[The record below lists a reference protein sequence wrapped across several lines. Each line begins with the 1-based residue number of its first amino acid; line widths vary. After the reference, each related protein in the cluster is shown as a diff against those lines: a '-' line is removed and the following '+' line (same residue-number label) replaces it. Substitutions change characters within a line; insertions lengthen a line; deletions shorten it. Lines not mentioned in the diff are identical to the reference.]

1 MAPDWTNQIPNY
13 AICNFFY
20 AFYVVYAVI
29 FVLAVLQILYILSS
43 VKKFD
48 LNNGIMLA
56 SGFFTTALALVLTLF
71 HYLVCDRALM
81 HRAIKDVE
89 GFSTPQSNRPT
100 VASTTAQQTTAT
112 TQSRTQTTPPPAN
125 APVTCP
131 AGCVAAR

>member
-29 FVLAVLQILYILSS
+29 FVLAVIQILYILST

-81 HRAIKDVE
+81 HSAIKDVE
-89 GFSTPQSNRPT
+89 GFRKMGK
-100 VASTTAQQTTAT
+100 ASVCDQGKAKCLEKNKGKP
-112 TQSRTQTTPPPAN
+112 SVCN
-125 APVTCP
+125 SC
-131 AGCVAAR
+131 

>member
-29 FVLAVLQILYILSS
+29 FVLAVLQILYILST

-89 GFSTPQSNRPT
+89 GFKVDPSKTGKPSQCDQGKAKCLENNKTKPS
-100 VASTTAQQTTAT
+100 VCQT
-112 TQSRTQTTPPPAN
+112 
-125 APVTCP
+125 C
-131 AGCVAAR
+131 

>member
-29 FVLAVLQILYILSS
+29 FVLAVLQILYILST

-89 GFSTPQSNRPT
+89 GFT
-100 VASTTAQQTTAT
+100 VKKQASKAATGSQKANALGQNKAQQ
-112 TQSRTQTTPPPAN
+112 S
-125 APVTCP
+125 
-131 AGCVAAR
+131 

>member
-20 AFYVVYAVI
+20 VFYVVYAVI
-29 FVLAVLQILYILSS
+29 FVLAVIQILYILST

-81 HRAIKDVE
+81 HSAIKDVE
-89 GFSTPQSNRPT
+89 GFKVGASKTGT
-100 VASTTAQQTTAT
+100 ASTCAQERAT
-112 TQSRTQTTPPPAN
+112 CLEKNKKNPS
-125 APVTCP
+125 VCKK
-131 AGCVAAR
+131 C

>member
-29 FVLAVLQILYILSS
+29 FVLAVIQILYILST

-81 HRAIKDVE
+81 HSAIKDVE
-89 GFSTPQSNRPT
+89 GFKVGASKTGT
-100 VASTTAQQTTAT
+100 ASTCAQERAT
-112 TQSRTQTTPPPAN
+112 CLAN
-125 APVTCP
+125 AAKNKTSPTLCKK
-131 AGCVAAR
+131 C

>member
-29 FVLAVLQILYILSS
+29 FVLAVIQILYILST

-89 GFSTPQSNRPT
+89 GFNVAKKT
-100 VASTTAQQTTAT
+100 VGKASVCDQGKAKCLEKNKGNP
-112 TQSRTQTTPPPAN
+112 SVCN
-125 APVTCP
+125 SC
-131 AGCVAAR
+131 